1 MADSYA
7 VSIHWALTQFTPA
20 TNNVAPVTVA
30 ERPFFF
36 FHFSSSL
43 NDGLITREQA
53 ANRRLTVPRTANGL
67 VLSSVLRRN

>member
-36 FHFSSSL
+36 SL
-43 NDGLITREQA
+43 FFELERWVDNKGTSCKQKV
-53 ANRRLTVPRTANGL
+53 NSPTH
-67 VLSSVLRRN
+67 S